1 MPVPQGDITTT
12 EIMNQ
17 VVVDPEENQDDLS
30 GVQDSSGFEQSEP
43 EDEGV
48 QESQEV

>member
-1 MPVPQGDITTT
+1 MPVPEGVITTS
-12 EIMNQ
+12 EINK
-17 VVVDPEENQDDLS
+17 PEENEDDLS
-30 GVQDSSGFEQSEP
+30 GVQDSSGSEQSEP